1 MAKIK
6 ATTEVKLGDVAKDK
20 ITGLSGVVVGIT
32 HWLNGCTRATV
43 QPQELKDG
51 KPIEAQWFDVQQL
64 ERSKSSDHVPDKTTG
79 GPRPEPKRR

>member
-6 ATTEVKLGDVAKDK
+6 LGDRARDT
-20 ITGLSGVVVGIT
+20 ITGFSGTVVAIT
-32 HWLNGCTRATV
+32 TWLNGCDRYMI
-43 QPQELKDG
+43 QPNTLKDG
-51 KPIEAQWFDVQQL
+51 STINPETFDVQQL